1 KCCARTSRM
10 HSFEYRHG
18 ELCCEQVPVS
28 QIAKEVGTPCYIYS
42 HATLTRHFRAYD
54 SAFKTIP
61 HLVAFAM
68 KANSNL
74 AILRLMAKEG
84 SGVDIVS
91 GGELFRALKAGVP
104 ASKIVFAGVG
114 KNQDEIR
121 DALKADILMFN
132 VESSAELRAINEVGA
147 MVGRKAR
154 VALRINPDIDPKT
167 HPYISTGL
175 KKSKFGIAAD
185 RALEEYQLA
194 SSLPWIDVVGVHA
207 HIGSQLTDVTPFIE
221 ALKKVVKLLESLK
234 GQGIHI
240 RYLNMGG
247 GLGITYSDEK
257 PPLPQDLADAI
268 SPLVKNL
275 DLTLVMEPGR
285 VIVGN
290 AGILVTKALYQKEGE
305 AKRFVIVDAAMND
318 LIRPSLY
325 SAYHDIRPVSEAVL
339 HRSKRAV
346 DVVGPVCESGDFL
359 AKDRTLP
366 EVQPGDLL
374 AVMSAGAYGFVMA
387 SNYNSR
393 PRVPEVL
400 VKNSEVHVIRRRE
413 TYDDLVRGET
423 IPEFLA

>member
-1 KCCARTSRM
+1 M
-10 HSFEYRHG
+10 HNFEYRQG
-18 ELCCEQVPVS
+18 ELYCEQVPIS

-42 HATLTRHFRAYD
+42 HATLTRHFQAYD
-54 SAFKTIP
+54 RAFKDIP
-61 HLVAFAM
+61 HIIAFAM

-91 GGELFRALKAGVP
+91 GGELFRALRAGVP
-104 ASKIVFAGVG
+104 PSKIVFAGVG
-114 KNQDEIR
+114 KNAEEIR

-132 VESSAELRAINEVGA
+132 VESSAEIHAINDVAASVGK
-147 MVGRKAR
+147 KAR

-185 RALEEYQLA
+185 RALEEFKRA
-194 SSLPWIDVVGVHA
+194 SSLGHIEVVGVHA
-207 HIGSQLTDVTPFIE
+207 HIGSQLTEVTPFVE
-221 ALKKVVKLLESLK
+221 SLKKVVALVGTLK
-234 GQGIHI
+234 GQGINI
-240 RYLNMGG
+240 QYLNIGG

-257 PPLPQDLADAI
+257 PPLPQDYADAI
-268 SPLVKNL
+268 SPIVKDLN
-275 DLTLVMEPGR
+275 LTLVMEPGR

-290 AGILVTKALYQKEGE
+290 AGILVTRVLYEKVGE

-325 SAYHDIRPVSEAVL
+325 SAYHEIRPVSEVLL
-339 HRSKRAV
+339 HRPKHAV

-359 AKDRTLP
+359 AKDRLLS
-366 EVQPGDLL
+366 EVKPGDLL

-400 VKNSEVHVIRRRE
+400 VRDGEIHVIRARE
-413 TYDDLVRGET
+413 TYDDLVRGESV
-423 IPEFLA
+423 PAFLS

>member
-1 KCCARTSRM
+1 M
-10 HSFEYRHG
+10 HNFEYRQG
-18 ELCCEQVPVS
+18 ELYCEQVPIS

-42 HATLTRHFRAYD
+42 HATLTRHFHAYD
-54 SAFKTIP
+54 RAFKDIP
-61 HLVAFAM
+61 HIIAFAM

-104 ASKIVFAGVG
+104 PSKIVFAGVG
-114 KNQDEIR
+114 KNAEEIR

-132 VESSAELRAINEVGA
+132 VESSAEIHAINDVAASIGK
-147 MVGRKAR
+147 KAR

-185 RALEEYQLA
+185 RALEEFKRA
-194 SSLPWIDVVGVHA
+194 SSLGHIEVVGVHA
-207 HIGSQLTDVTPFIE
+207 HIGSQLTEVTPFVE
-221 ALKKVVKLLESLK
+221 SLKKVVSLVGTLK
-234 GQGIHI
+234 GQGINI
-240 RYLNMGG
+240 QYLNIGG

-257 PPLPQDLADAI
+257 PPLPQDYADAI
-268 SPLVKNL
+268 SPLVK
-275 DLTLVMEPGR
+275 DLNVTLVMEPGR

-290 AGILVTKALYQKEGE
+290 AGILVTRVLYEKVGE

-325 SAYHDIRPVSEAVL
+325 SAYHEIRPVSEVLL
-339 HRSKRAV
+339 HRPKHAV

-359 AKDRTLP
+359 AKDRLLS
-366 EVQPGDLL
+366 EVKPGDLL

-400 VKNSEVHVIRRRE
+400 VRDGEIHVIRARE
-413 TYDDLVRGET
+413 TYDDLVRGESV
-423 IPEFLA
+423 PAFLS

>member
-1 KCCARTSRM
+1 M
-10 HSFEYRHG
+10 HNFEYRQG
-18 ELCCEQVPVS
+18 ELYCEQVPLG
-28 QIAKEVGTPCYIYS
+28 QIVKEVGTPCYIYS
-42 HATLTRHFRAYD
+42 HATLTRHFRVYD
-54 SAFKTIP
+54 GAFKDIP
-61 HLVAFAM
+61 HIIAFAM

-104 ASKIVFAGVG
+104 PSKIVFAGVG
-114 KNQDEIR
+114 KNAEEIR

-132 VESSAELRAINEVGA
+132 VESSAEIHAINDVAASVGK
-147 MVGRKAR
+147 KAR

-185 RALEEYQLA
+185 RALEEFKLA
-194 SSLPWIDVVGVHA
+194 SSLGHIEVVGVHA
-207 HIGSQLTDVTPFIE
+207 HIGSQLTEVTPFVE
-221 ALKKVVKLLESLK
+221 SLKKVVALVGTLK
-234 GQGIHI
+234 GQGINI
-240 RYLNMGG
+240 RYLNIGG

-257 PPLPQDLADAI
+257 PPLPQDYADAI
-268 SPLVKNL
+268 SPLVKDLN
-275 DLTLVMEPGR
+275 LTLVMEPGR

-290 AGILVTKALYQKEGE
+290 AGILVTKVLYEKVGE

-325 SAYHDIRPVSEAVL
+325 SAYHEIRPVSEALL
-339 HRSKRAV
+339 HRRKHAV

-359 AKDRTLP
+359 AKDRMLS
-366 EVQPGDLL
+366 EVKPGDLL

-400 VKNSEVHVIRRRE
+400 VKDAEIHVIRARE
-413 TYDDLVRGET
+413 TYDDLVRGESV
-423 IPEFLA
+423 PEFLS

>member
-1 KCCARTSRM
+1 M
-10 HSFEYRHG
+10 HNFEYRQG
-18 ELCCEQVPVS
+18 ELYCERVPVS

-42 HATLTRHFRAYD
+42 HATLIRHFQVYD
-54 SAFKTIP
+54 SAFKNIP
-61 HLVAFAM
+61 HLIAFAM

-104 ASKIVFAGVG
+104 PSKIVFAGVG
-114 KNQDEIR
+114 KNAEEIR

-132 VESSAELRAINEVGA
+132 VESSPEIHALNDVAASLGK
-147 MVGRKAR
+147 KAR

-185 RALEEYQLA
+185 RAVEEFTLA
-194 SSLPWIDVVGVHA
+194 SSLGHIEVVGVHA
-207 HIGSQLTDVTPFIE
+207 HIGSQLTEVTPFVE
-221 ALKKVVKLLESLK
+221 SLKKVITLIDQLK
-234 GQGIHI
+234 RQGINI
-240 RYLNMGG
+240 RYLNIGG

-257 PPLPQDLADAI
+257 PPLPQELADAV
-268 SPLVKNL
+268 SPLVKDLN
-275 DLTLVMEPGR
+275 LTLVMEPGR

-290 AGILVTKALYQKEGE
+290 AGILVTKALYEKIGE
-305 AKRFVIVDAAMND
+305 TKRFIIVDAAMND

-325 SAYHDIRPVSEAVL
+325 NAYHDIRPVSEVLL
-339 HRSKRAV
+339 HRPKHAV

-366 EVQPGDLL
+366 EVKPGDLL

-400 VKNSEVHVIRRRE
+400 VKDGEVHVIRTRE
-413 TYDDLVRGET
+413 SYDDLVRGET
-423 IPEFLA
+423 IPAFLD

>member
-1 KCCARTSRM
+1 M
-10 HSFEYRHG
+10 HNFEYRQG
-18 ELCCEQVPVS
+18 ELYCERVPVS

-42 HATLTRHFRAYD
+42 HATLIRHFQVYD
-54 SAFKTIP
+54 SAFKNIP
-61 HLVAFAM
+61 HLIAFAM

-104 ASKIVFAGVG
+104 PSKIVFAGVG
-114 KNQDEIR
+114 KNAEEIR

-132 VESSAELRAINEVGA
+132 VESSPEIHALNDVAASLGK
-147 MVGRKAR
+147 KAR

-185 RALEEYQLA
+185 RAVEEFTLA
-194 SSLPWIDVVGVHA
+194 SSLGHIEVVGVHA
-207 HIGSQLTDVTPFIE
+207 HIGSQLTEVTPFVE
-221 ALKKVVKLLESLK
+221 SLKKVITLIDQLK
-234 GQGIHI
+234 RQGINI
-240 RYLNMGG
+240 RYLNIGG

-257 PPLPQDLADAI
+257 PPLPQELADAV
-268 SPLVKNL
+268 SPLVKDLN
-275 DLTLVMEPGR
+275 LTLVMEPGR

-290 AGILVTKALYQKEGE
+290 AGILVTKALYEKIGE
-305 AKRFVIVDAAMND
+305 TKRFIIVDAAMND

-325 SAYHDIRPVSEAVL
+325 NAYHDIRPVSEVLL
-339 HRSKRAV
+339 HRPKHAV

-366 EVQPGDLL
+366 EVKPGDLL

-400 VKNSEVHVIRRRE
+400 VKDGEVHVIRTRE
-413 TYDDLVRGET
+413 SYDDLVRGET
-423 IPEFLA
+423 IPAFLN

>member
-1 KCCARTSRM
+1 M
-10 HSFEYRHG
+10 HNFEYRHG
-18 ELCCEQVPVS
+18 ELHCEQVPVS
-28 QIAKEVGTPCYIYS
+28 RIVKELGTPCYIYS
-42 HATLTRHFRAYD
+42 HATLVRHFQVYDRAF
-54 SAFKTIP
+54 AAVP
-61 HLVAFAM
+61 HIIAFAM

-104 ASKIVFAGVG
+104 SSKIVFAGVG
-114 KNQDEIR
+114 KNADEIR
-121 DALKADILMFN
+121 DALKAEILMFN
-132 VESSAELRAINEVGA
+132 VESSAEIHALNDVAASLGK
-147 MVGRKAR
+147 KAR

-185 RALEEYQLA
+185 RALEEFTLA
-194 SSLPWIDVVGVHA
+194 SSLGHIEVVGVHA
-207 HIGSQLTDVTPFIE
+207 HIGSQLTEVAPFVE
-221 ALKKVVKLLESLK
+221 SLKKVIKLIETLK
-234 GQGIHI
+234 KQGINI
-240 RYLNMGG
+240 RYLNIGG

-257 PPLPQDLADAI
+257 PPLPQELADAV
-268 SPLVKNL
+268 SPLVKDLN
-275 DLTLVMEPGR
+275 LTLVMEPGR

-290 AGILVTKALYQKEGE
+290 AGILVTKALYEKIGE
-305 AKRFVIVDAAMND
+305 SKRFIIVDAAMND

-325 SAYHDIRPVSEAVL
+325 SAYHDIRPVSEAL
-339 HRSKRAV
+339 LQRPKHPV

-359 AKDRTLP
+359 AKDRSLP
-366 EVQPGDLL
+366 EVKPGDLL

-400 VKNSEVHVIRRRE
+400 IKDGEIHVIKTRE
-413 TYDDLVRGET
+413 TYDDLVKGET
-423 IPEFLA
+423 IPAFLD

>member
-1 KCCARTSRM
+1 M

-18 ELCCEQVPVS
+18 ELYCEQVPVS

-54 SAFKTIP
+54 GAFKDIP
-61 HLVAFAM
+61 HVVAFAM

-104 ASKIVFAGVG
+104 PSKIVFAGVG
-114 KNQDEIR
+114 KSADEIR

-132 VESSAELRAINEVGA
+132 VESSAELRAIDEVA
-147 MVGRKAR
+147 RSVGRKAR

-185 RALEEYQLA
+185 RALEEYKLA
-194 SSLPWIDVVGVHA
+194 SSLAHIDIVGVHA
-207 HIGSQLTDVTPFIE
+207 HIGSQLTEVTPFVE
-221 ALKKVVKLLESLK
+221 ALKKVVALVEALK
-234 GQGIHI
+234 AQGIGI
-240 RYLNMGG
+240 QYLNVGG

-257 PPLPQDLADAI
+257 PPLPKDLAEAI
-268 SPLVKNL
+268 FPLVKDRN
-275 DLTLVMEPGR
+275 LTLVMEPGR

-290 AGILVTKALYQKEGE
+290 AGILVTRALYQKDGE

-325 SAYHDIRPVSEAVL
+325 SAYHDIRPVSEAL
-339 HRSKRAV
+339 LARPKHAV

-366 EVQPGDLL
+366 EVKPGDLL

-400 VKNSEVHVIRRRE
+400 VKDAEVHVIRARE
-413 TYDDLVRGET
+413 TYEDLVRGET
-423 IPEFLA
+423 IPAFLS